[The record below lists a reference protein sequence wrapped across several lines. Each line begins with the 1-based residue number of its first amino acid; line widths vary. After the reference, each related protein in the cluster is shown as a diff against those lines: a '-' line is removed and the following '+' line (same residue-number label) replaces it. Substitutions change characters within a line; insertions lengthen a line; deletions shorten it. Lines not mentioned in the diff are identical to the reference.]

1 MSETVLQE
9 IVRDL
14 GRFESRLDALDSGH
28 NQIMERLQS
37 IDTKLT
43 SAAIEDGR
51 RQGMVKGGWWVVG
64 LMASAIAIL
73 SSFATTALKAWI
85 GHN

>member
-14 GRFESRLDALDSGH
+14 GRFESRLDTLDSGH
-28 NQIMERLQS
+28 NQIMERLAS
-37 IDTKLT
+37 IDQKL
-43 SAAIEDGR
+43 SLAAIEDGR

-64 LMASAIAIL
+64 LMASAIAVM
-73 SSFATTALKAWI
+73 SSFATTMLKAWV